1 MLNDNEW
8 KLTILSLCMFVAGV
22 MGGCGFLFTGSL
34 WRLALF
40 VVAGVV
46 YVAAVAWHLEAGRD
60 P

>member
-8 KLTILSLCMFVAGV
+8 KLMLLSLGMFVAGV
-22 MGGCGFLFTGSL
+22 MGGCGFLITGSP

-40 VVAGVV
+40 LVAGVV
-46 YVAAVAWHLEAGRD
+46 YVGAVAWHLEAGRD